1 MIELNITFFIQLVN
15 FLILLAVLNLILY
28 RPIRGIIKQRQ
39 ERLAGYM
46 SDIEKFNLEAE
57 EKLKNYE
64 EQLNLART
72 EASKLR
78 NEFKAEGVKEEQT
91 LLAKAKEEAQKKVS
105 EARMELDKQIAS
117 VKKELMAKIEEYA
130 KLVAQKVM
138 A

>member
-39 ERLAGYM
+39 ERLGGYL
-46 SDIEKFNLEAE
+46 SDIERFNDQAQ

-64 EQLNLART
+64 EQLTQARIEGSKIKSELKG
-72 EASKLR
+72 EALR
-78 NEFKAEGVKEEQT
+78 QEMAVLT
-91 LLAKAKEEAQKKVS
+91 KAKEEANKRLA
-105 EARMELDKQIAS
+105 EAREELGKQSQI
-117 VKKELMAKIEEYA
+117 VKKDLFSKVEDYA
-130 KLVAQKVM
+130 KMVVERVM

>member
-46 SDIEKFNLEAE
+46 SDIERFNNKAE

-64 EQLNLART
+64 AQLSQARV
-72 EASKLR
+72 EGSKLR
-78 NEFKAEGVKEEQT
+78 NEFKLEAAKEEQVV
-91 LLAKAKEEAQKKVS
+91 LAKAKEEAQKKLA
-105 EARMELDKQIAS
+105 EARAELVKQS
-117 VKKELMAKIEEYA
+117 EVVKQELLGKIEEYA
-130 KLVAQKVM
+130 KMVAERVL

>member
-39 ERLAGYM
+39 ERLGGYL
-46 SDIEKFNLEAE
+46 SDIERFNDQAQ

-64 EQLNLART
+64 EQLTQARIEGSKIKSELKGEALKQEMAVLA
-72 EASKLR
+72 E
-78 NEFKAEGVKEEQT
+78 
-91 LLAKAKEEAQKKVS
+91 AKEEANQRLAQ
-105 EARMELDKQIAS
+105 AREELGKQS
-117 VKKELMAKIEEYA
+117 QVVKKDLFAKIEDYA
-130 KLVAQKVM
+130 KMVVERVM